1 LTSSPALSH
10 QEPST
15 WPRIA
20 TAVLYLYFM
29 TASVALGGALYSS
42 VVIEH
47 LWSSDPPASV
57 YQWSPAI
64 ERAGNAFWRRVSPL
78 VLLLSLITLATSVRL
93 NRDHVRWRVPAAVF
107 SAASIVWSL
116 LYFVPTASALT
127 QASPGSS
134 EVDVVQAVT
143 TWTQLDTWR
152 MLLVALAWL
161 CGSRAL
167 MVPARKRST
176 AHDSPA
182 A

>member
-1 LTSSPALSH
+1 MTSSPAPGYQS
-10 QEPST
+10 SAT

-20 TAVLYLYFM
+20 TAVLFLYFM
-29 TASVALGGALYSS
+29 AASVALGGALYSS
-42 VVIEH
+42 VVVEH

-64 ERAGNAFWRRVSPL
+64 ERAGNAFWSRVSPL

-93 NRDHVRWRVPAAVF
+93 NRDHVRWRVAAAVF
-107 SAASIVWSL
+107 SAASIIWSL

-134 EVDVVQAVT
+134 GVDVIQTVT

-152 MLLVALAWL
+152 MLLVVLAWL

-167 MVPARKRST
+167 MVPAEKRATSI
-176 AHDSPA
+176 S
-182 A
+182 